1 MADAHDDRLT
11 ILERAQQLHDAV
23 LARHEADIQR
33 HAAAMQEHARR
44 LRFLED
50 LQAQQTLTHR
60 ALVEGFAHLEE
71 RVEHIATTLVAIK
84 DLLERGQNGH

>member
-1 MADAHDDRLT
+1 MAETFDDRLT

-23 LARHEADIQR
+23 LARHEADLQR
-33 HAAAMQEHARR
+33 HAAAMERHEALMLESARR

-60 ALVEGFAHLEE
+60 ALMERMDHLD
-71 RVEHIATTLVAIK
+71 TTLVAIK
-84 DLLERGQNGH
+84 DLLERWQNGH